1 MKIVELLRDLA
12 VPSEDDVAAVHNM
25 GSATRGMLLF
35 RFTLGGL
42 IFATS
47 LVFLALFLFTFDF
60 KYMLIFPLLLVYGG
74 RRFFQLLRFI
84 QAHRTLRTRGTVGEN
99 V

>member
-1 MKIVELLRDLA
+1 MKIVEILRNWS
-12 VPSEDDVAAVHNM
+12 VPTEDDVAAVHAM
-25 GSATRGMLLF
+25 GSATKGLLLF

-42 IFATS
+42 IFAVS

-84 QAHRTLRTRGTVGEN
+84 KAHKKLQATHIAG
-99 V
+99 

>member
-1 MKIVELLRDLA
+1 MKIVEILRNWSM
-12 VPSEDDVAAVHNM
+12 PTEEDVAAVHSM
-25 GSATRGMLLF
+25 GSTTKGLLLF

-47 LVFLALFLFTFDF
+47 LIFLTLFLFTFDF
-60 KYMLIFPLLLVYGG
+60 KYMLLFPLLLVYGG

-84 QAHRTLRTRGTVGEN
+84 KAHKRLQTTHIAG
-99 V
+99 